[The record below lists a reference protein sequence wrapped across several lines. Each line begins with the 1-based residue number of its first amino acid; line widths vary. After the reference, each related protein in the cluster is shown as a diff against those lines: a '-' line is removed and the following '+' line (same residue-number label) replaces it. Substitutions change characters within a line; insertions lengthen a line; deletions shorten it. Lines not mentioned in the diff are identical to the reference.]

1 MARTVA
7 SSGAVKRRAA
17 SPALEIAHTSL
28 PEATKTIDAAPR
40 TPSRSVNEAGV
51 ATGAVVGRSAGGG
64 DDAATVG
71 GRVGLGSVANCGPVS
86 SSAQATSIRL
96 ATSAERYAGQLSRER
111 LISTSQMIE
120 QVHPIAESRDRRLQD
135 R

>member
-40 TPSRSVNEAGV
+40 TSSRSVNEAGV
-51 ATGAVVGRSAGGG
+51 ATGAVVGRSAGDG
-64 DDAATVG
+64 DAAASVG
-71 GRVGLGSVANCGPVS
+71 DCVGLGSVANCGPAS
-86 SSAQATSIRL
+86 SSAHATSMQQAKS
-96 ATSAERYAGQLSRER
+96 ATRYARLLSRER
-111 LISTSQMIE
+111 LISTSQ
-120 QVHPIAESRDRRLQD
+120 
-135 R
+135 